1 MGIFKKA
8 DAEIRVRVTRK
19 GEDIENMLESY
30 GKSVELWSGFEAI
43 CRGLLNRAKKQE
55 GEVTA
60 AVFADRMEN
69 ALRRS
74 VEAEGI
80 QNLDEMLKEAMAGIA
95 KELEEAQ
102 KESGEADA

>member
-43 CRGLLNRAKKQE
+43 CLGLLTVANKQD
-55 GEVTA
+55 GEVAA
-60 AVFADRMEN
+60 AVFAEQMKET
-69 ALRRS
+69 LEKS
-74 VEAEGI
+74 IEATGVKR
-80 QNLDEMLKEAMAGIA
+80 LDEMLE
-95 KELEEAQ
+95 ELLKNMEEAQ

>member
-1 MGIFKKA
+1 MKIFKKA

-19 GEDIENMLESY
+19 GEDIENMVESY

-43 CRGLLNRAKKQE
+43 CRGLLNSAKKQGGKVE
-55 GEVTA
+55 A
-60 AVFADRMEN
+60 AVFADRMER

-74 VEAEGI
+74 VEAEDI
-80 QNLDEMLKEAMAGIA
+80 QNLDEMLE
-95 KELEEAQ
+95 ELLRNMEEAQ

>member
-8 DAEIRVRVTRK
+8 DAEIRVRMTQK
-19 GEDIENMLESY
+19 GEDIENIVEAY

-43 CRGLLNRAKKQE
+43 CRSLLNKAKKQD
-55 GEVTA
+55 GEVAA
-60 AVFADRMEN
+60 AVFADQMEN

-80 QNLDEMLKEAMAGIA
+80 QNLDEMVEELLKNM
-95 KELEEAQ
+95 EEAQ